1 MRGKKMFYLV
11 IVDTR
16 QTKKIACM
24 RNVLL
29 ILLLISLPGC
39 QPGKESPA
47 RSTALREVK
56 RLIDQDSFPAKYIIM
71 YEEPSNDI
79 GSIYKITPANSPFVE
94 WSLERPEKVIKYKDR
109 YICLMNP
116 MESIDMPKE
125 KLIEITDYPNDTTTG
140 PVYDEIWYIG
150 VSKNGKKHTLVSTYR
165 SYLTYRYYSFPQ
177 LLEYTF
183 EDYDSTHLPRFIL
196 ASYLLVVDSS
206 YIPKGAL
213 FNHIQRIDGE
223 IYYTNV
229 LDEYFKENKDSIRKD
244 FFAVLNGKD
253 TLKLNVVDTITQH
266 LFFESANNAAFFRSL
281 TKEPWDKL
289 YDLLRDST
297 FYFCA
302 EKGTH
307 VRHSVPYSDYYWLF
321 SIHDNCSYKYV
332 DELYR
337 RGIKQSLKDL
347 YGSYEEWD
355 AN

>member
-1 MRGKKMFYLV
+1 MRK
-11 IVDTR
+11 
-16 QTKKIACM
+16 
-24 RNVLL
+24 VLL

-79 GSIYKITPANSPFVE
+79 GSIYMITPANSPLVE
-94 WSLERPEKVIKYKDR
+94 GSLERPEKVIKYKDR

-253 TLKLNVVDTITQH
+253 TLKLNIVDTITQH

-281 TKEPWDKL
+281 AKDPLGRL

-297 FYFCA
+297 FYFCN
-302 EKGTH
+302 EKGTY
-307 VRHSVPYSDYYWLF
+307 VRYSVPYSDFHWYF
-321 SIHDNCSYKYV
+321 SINNNSYKYV

>member
-1 MRGKKMFYLV
+1 MRK
-11 IVDTR
+11 
-16 QTKKIACM
+16 
-24 RNVLL
+24 VLL

-47 RSTALREVK
+47 RSPALREVK

-125 KLIEITDYPNDTTTG
+125 KLIEITDYPNDPTTG

-196 ASYLLVVDSS
+196 SSYSLVVDSS
-206 YIPKGAL
+206 YIPKGTL
-213 FNHIQRIDGE
+213 YNHIQRIDGK
-223 IYYTNV
+223 IYYSNV

-281 TKEPWDKL
+281 AKDPLGRL

-297 FYFCA
+297 FYFCN
-302 EKGTH
+302 EKGTY
-307 VRHSVPYSDYYWLF
+307 VRYSVPYSDFHWYF
-321 SIHDNCSYKYV
+321 SINNNSYKYV
-332 DELYR
+332 DEFYR
-337 RGIKQSLKDL
+337 RGTKQSLKDL
-347 YGSYEEWD
+347 DGSYNEWD

>member
-1 MRGKKMFYLV
+1 MRK
-11 IVDTR
+11 
-16 QTKKIACM
+16 
-24 RNVLL
+24 VLL

-177 LLEYTF
+177 LLEYAF
-183 EDYDSTHLPRFIL
+183 KDYDSTHLPRFIL
-196 ASYLLVVDSS
+196 SSYSLVVDSS
-206 YIPKGAL
+206 YIPKGTL
-213 FNHIQRIDGE
+213 YNHIQRIDGK
-223 IYYTNV
+223 IYYSNV

-253 TLKLNVVDTITQH
+253 TLKLNIVDTITQH

>member
-1 MRGKKMFYLV
+1 MRK
-11 IVDTR
+11 
-16 QTKKIACM
+16 
-24 RNVLL
+24 VLL

-79 GSIYKITPANSPFVE
+79 GSIYKITPANSLFVE

-281 TKEPWDKL
+281 AKNPLGRL

-297 FYFCA
+297 FYFCN
-302 EKGTH
+302 EKGTY
-307 VRHSVPYSDYYWLF
+307 VRYSVPYSDFHWYF
-321 SIHDNCSYKYV
+321 SINNNSYKYV
-332 DELYR
+332 DEFYR
-337 RGIKQSLKDL
+337 RGTKQSLKDL
-347 YGSYEEWD
+347 DGSYNEWD

>member
-1 MRGKKMFYLV
+1 MRK
-11 IVDTR
+11 
-16 QTKKIACM
+16 
-24 RNVLL
+24 VLL

-183 EDYDSTHLPRFIL
+183 EDYDSSHLPRFIL

-281 TKEPWDKL
+281 AKNPLGRL

-297 FYFCA
+297 FYFCN
-302 EKGTH
+302 EKGTY
-307 VRHSVPYSDYYWLF
+307 VRYSVPYSDFHWYF
-321 SIHDNCSYKYV
+321 SINNNSYKYV
-332 DELYR
+332 DEFYR
-337 RGIKQSLKDL
+337 RGTKQSLKDL
-347 YGSYEEWD
+347 DGSYNEWD

>member
-1 MRGKKMFYLV
+1 
-11 IVDTR
+11 
-16 QTKKIACM
+16 M

-79 GSIYKITPANSPFVE
+79 GSIYMITPANSPLVE
-94 WSLERPEKVIKYKDR
+94 GSLERPEKVIKYKDR

-116 MESIDMPKE
+116 MESTDMPKN

-196 ASYLLVVDSS
+196 SSYSLVVDSS
-206 YIPKGAL
+206 YIPKGTL
-213 FNHIQRIDGE
+213 YNHIQRIDGK
-223 IYYTNV
+223 IYYSNV

-253 TLKLNVVDTITQH
+253 TLKLNIVDTITQH

>member
-1 MRGKKMFYLV
+1 
-11 IVDTR
+11 
-16 QTKKIACM
+16 M

-56 RLIDQDSFPAKYIIM
+56 RMIDQDSFPAKYIIM

-79 GSIYKITPANSPFVE
+79 GSIYMITPANSPLVE
-94 WSLERPEKVIKYKDR
+94 GSLERPEKVIKYKDR

-116 MESIDMPKE
+116 MESTDMPKN

-150 VSKNGKKHTLVSTYR
+150 VSKNGKKHTLVSTIYK
-165 SYLTYRYYSFPQ
+165 SYLTYYYSFPQ
-177 LLEYTF
+177 LLEYAF
-183 EDYDSTHLPRFIL
+183 KDYDSTHLPRFIL
-196 ASYLLVVDSS
+196 SSYSLVVDSS
-206 YIPKGAL
+206 YIPKGIL
-213 FNHIQRIDGE
+213 YNHIQRIDGK
-223 IYYTNV
+223 IYYSNV

-253 TLKLNVVDTITQH
+253 TLKLNIVDTITQH

-332 DELYR
+332 DEVYR

>member
-1 MRGKKMFYLV
+1 MRK
-11 IVDTR
+11 
-16 QTKKIACM
+16 
-24 RNVLL
+24 VLL

-94 WSLERPEKVIKYKDR
+94 WSLERPEKVRKYKDR

-281 TKEPWDKL
+281 AKNPLGRL

-297 FYFCA
+297 FYFCN
-302 EKGTH
+302 EKGTY
-307 VRHSVPYSDYYWLF
+307 VRYSVPYSDFHWYF
-321 SIHDNCSYKYV
+321 SINNNSYKYV
-332 DELYR
+332 DEFYR
-337 RGIKQSLKDL
+337 RGTKQSLKDL
-347 YGSYEEWD
+347 DGSYNEWD

>member
-1 MRGKKMFYLV
+1 MRK
-11 IVDTR
+11 
-16 QTKKIACM
+16 
-24 RNVLL
+24 VLL

-253 TLKLNVVDTITQH
+253 TLKLNVADTITQH

-281 TKEPWDKL
+281 AKNPLGRL

-297 FYFCA
+297 FYFCN
-302 EKGTH
+302 EKGTY
-307 VRHSVPYSDYYWLF
+307 VRYSVPYSDFHWYF
-321 SIHDNCSYKYV
+321 SINNNSYKYV
-332 DELYR
+332 DEFYR
-337 RGIKQSLKDL
+337 RGTKQSLKDL
-347 YGSYEEWD
+347 DGSYNEWD

>member
-1 MRGKKMFYLV
+1 MRK
-11 IVDTR
+11 
-16 QTKKIACM
+16 
-24 RNVLL
+24 VLL

-281 TKEPWDKL
+281 AKDPLGRL

-297 FYFCA
+297 FYFCN
-302 EKGTH
+302 EKGTY
-307 VRHSVPYSDYYWLF
+307 VRYSVPYSDFHWYF
-321 SIHDNCSYKYV
+321 SINNNSYKYV
-332 DELYR
+332 DEFYR
-337 RGIKQSLKDL
+337 RGTKQSLKDL
-347 YGSYEEWD
+347 DGSYNEWD
-355 AN
+355 EN

>member
-1 MRGKKMFYLV
+1 
-11 IVDTR
+11 
-16 QTKKIACM
+16 
-24 RNVLL
+24 
-29 ILLLISLPGC
+29 
-39 QPGKESPA
+39 
-47 RSTALREVK
+47 
-56 RLIDQDSFPAKYIIM
+56 
-71 YEEPSNDI
+71 
-79 GSIYKITPANSPFVE
+79 
-94 WSLERPEKVIKYKDR
+94 
-109 YICLMNP
+109 MNP
-116 MESIDMPKE
+116 MESTDMPKN

-150 VSKNGKKHTLVSTYR
+150 VSKNGKKHTLVSTIYK
-165 SYLTYRYYSFPQ
+165 SYLTYYYYSFPQ
-177 LLEYTF
+177 LLEYAF
-183 EDYDSTHLPRFIL
+183 KDYDSTHLPRFIL
-196 ASYLLVVDSS
+196 SSYSLVVDSS
-206 YIPKGAL
+206 YIPKGIL
-213 FNHIQRIDGE
+213 YNHIQRIDGK
-223 IYYTNV
+223 IYYSNV

-253 TLKLNVVDTITQH
+253 TLKLNIVDTITQH

-332 DELYR
+332 DEVYR

>member
-1 MRGKKMFYLV
+1 
-11 IVDTR
+11 
-16 QTKKIACM
+16 M

-29 ILLLISLPGC
+29 ILLLISLSGC

-79 GSIYKITPANSPFVE
+79 GSIYKITPANSPLVE
-94 WSLERPEKVIKYKDR
+94 GSLERPEKVIKYKDR

-116 MESIDMPKE
+116 MESTDMPKE

-196 ASYLLVVDSS
+196 ASYSLVVDTS
-206 YIPKGAL
+206 YVPKGT
-213 FNHIQRIDGE
+213 FINHIQRIDGE
-223 IYYTNV
+223 IYYSNV

-281 TKEPWDKL
+281 AKNPLGRL

-297 FYFCA
+297 FYFCN
-302 EKGTH
+302 EKGTY
-307 VRHSVPYSDYYWLF
+307 VRYSVPYSDFHWYF
-321 SIHDNCSYKYV
+321 SINNNSYKYV
-332 DELYR
+332 DEFYR
-337 RGIKQSLKDL
+337 RGTKQSLKDL
-347 YGSYEEWD
+347 DGSYNEWD

>member
-1 MRGKKMFYLV
+1 MRK
-11 IVDTR
+11 
-16 QTKKIACM
+16 
-24 RNVLL
+24 VLL
-29 ILLLISLPGC
+29 ILLLISLPSC

-94 WSLERPEKVIKYKDR
+94 WSLERPEKV
-109 YICLMNP
+109 MNP

-281 TKEPWDKL
+281 AKNPLGRL

-297 FYFCA
+297 FYFCN
-302 EKGTH
+302 EKGTY
-307 VRHSVPYSDYYWLF
+307 VRYSVPYSDFHWYF
-321 SIHDNCSYKYV
+321 SINNNSYKYV
-332 DELYR
+332 DEFYR
-337 RGIKQSLKDL
+337 RGTKQSLKDL
-347 YGSYEEWD
+347 DGSYNEWD
-355 AN
+355 TN

>member
-1 MRGKKMFYLV
+1 
-11 IVDTR
+11 
-16 QTKKIACM
+16 
-24 RNVLL
+24 
-29 ILLLISLPGC
+29 
-39 QPGKESPA
+39 
-47 RSTALREVK
+47 
-56 RLIDQDSFPAKYIIM
+56 
-71 YEEPSNDI
+71 
-79 GSIYKITPANSPFVE
+79 
-94 WSLERPEKVIKYKDR
+94 
-109 YICLMNP
+109 MNP

-183 EDYDSTHLPRFIL
+183 EDYDSTHLSRFIL

-281 TKEPWDKL
+281 AKNPLGRL

-297 FYFCA
+297 FYFCN
-302 EKGTH
+302 EKGTY
-307 VRHSVPYSDYYWLF
+307 VRYSVPYSDFHWYF
-321 SIHDNCSYKYV
+321 SINNNSYKYV
-332 DELYR
+332 DEFYR
-337 RGIKQSLKDL
+337 RGTKQSLKDL
-347 YGSYEEWD
+347 DGSYNEWD

>member
-1 MRGKKMFYLV
+1 MRK
-11 IVDTR
+11 
-16 QTKKIACM
+16 
-24 RNVLL
+24 VLL

-229 LDEYFKENKDSIRKD
+229 LDEYFKENKDVCRRSCPIRYGTSCISFTND
-244 FFAVLNGKD
+244 
-253 TLKLNVVDTITQH
+253 
-266 LFFESANNAAFFRSL
+266 R
-281 TKEPWDKL
+281 
-289 YDLLRDST
+289 YDPS
-297 FYFCA
+297 
-302 EKGTH
+302 
-307 VRHSVPYSDYYWLF
+307 
-321 SIHDNCSYKYV
+321 
-332 DELYR
+332 
-337 RGIKQSLKDL
+337 
-347 YGSYEEWD
+347 
-355 AN
+355 

>member
-1 MRGKKMFYLV
+1 MRK
-11 IVDTR
+11 
-16 QTKKIACM
+16 
-24 RNVLL
+24 VLL

-47 RSTALREVK
+47 RSPALREVK

-79 GSIYKITPANSPFVE
+79 GSIYMITPANSPLVE
-94 WSLERPEKVIKYKDR
+94 GSLERPEKVIKYKDR

-196 ASYLLVVDSS
+196 SSYSLVVDSS
-206 YIPKGAL
+206 YIPKGTL
-213 FNHIQRIDGE
+213 YNHIQRIDGK
-223 IYYTNV
+223 IYYSNV

>member
-1 MRGKKMFYLV
+1 MRK
-11 IVDTR
+11 
-16 QTKKIACM
+16 
-24 RNVLL
+24 VLL
-29 ILLLISLPGC
+29 ILLLISLPSC

-281 TKEPWDKL
+281 AKNPLGRL

-297 FYFCA
+297 FYFCN
-302 EKGTH
+302 EKGTY
-307 VRHSVPYSDYYWLF
+307 VRYSVPYSDFHWYF
-321 SIHDNCSYKYV
+321 SINNNSYKYV
-332 DELYR
+332 DEFYR
-337 RGIKQSLKDL
+337 RGTKQSLKD
-347 YGSYEEWD
+347 
-355 AN
+355 

>member
-1 MRGKKMFYLV
+1 
-11 IVDTR
+11 
-16 QTKKIACM
+16 M

-29 ILLLISLPGC
+29 ILLLISLPSC

-281 TKEPWDKL
+281 AKNPLGRL

-297 FYFCA
+297 FYFCN
-302 EKGTH
+302 EKGTY
-307 VRHSVPYSDYYWLF
+307 VRYSVPYSDFHWYF
-321 SIHDNCSYKYV
+321 SINNNSYKYV
-332 DELYR
+332 DEFYR
-337 RGIKQSLKDL
+337 RGTKQSLKDL
-347 YGSYEEWD
+347 DGSYNEWD

>member
-1 MRGKKMFYLV
+1 
-11 IVDTR
+11 
-16 QTKKIACM
+16 M

-29 ILLLISLPGC
+29 ILLFISLPGC

-56 RLIDQDSFPAKYIIM
+56 RMIDQDSFPAKYIIM

-79 GSIYKITPANSPFVE
+79 GSIYMITPANSPLVE
-94 WSLERPEKVIKYKDR
+94 GSLERPEKVIKYKDR

-116 MESIDMPKE
+116 MESTDMPKN

-281 TKEPWDKL
+281 AKNPLGRL

-297 FYFCA
+297 FYFCN
-302 EKGTH
+302 EKGTY
-307 VRHSVPYSDYYWLF
+307 VRYSVPYSDFHWYF
-321 SIHDNCSYKYV
+321 SINNNSYKYV
-332 DELYR
+332 DEFYR
-337 RGIKQSLKDL
+337 RGTKQSLKDL
-347 YGSYEEWD
+347 DGSYNEWD

>member
-1 MRGKKMFYLV
+1 
-11 IVDTR
+11 
-16 QTKKIACM
+16 M

-29 ILLLISLPGC
+29 ILFLISLPGC

-281 TKEPWDKL
+281 AKDPLGRL

-297 FYFCA
+297 FYFCN
-302 EKGTH
+302 EKGTY
-307 VRHSVPYSDYYWLF
+307 VRYSVPYSDFHWYF
-321 SIHDNCSYKYV
+321 SINNNSYKYV
-332 DELYR
+332 DEFYR
-337 RGIKQSLKDL
+337 RGTKQSLKDL
-347 YGSYEEWD
+347 DGSYNEWD

>member
-1 MRGKKMFYLV
+1 
-11 IVDTR
+11 
-16 QTKKIACM
+16 M

-116 MESIDMPKE
+116 IESIDMPKE

-196 ASYLLVVDSS
+196 ASYSLVVDSS
-206 YIPKGAL
+206 YIPKGTL
-213 FNHIQRIDGE
+213 YNHIQRIDGK
-223 IYYTNV
+223 IYYSNV

-281 TKEPWDKL
+281 AKNPLGRL

-297 FYFCA
+297 FYFCN
-302 EKGTH
+302 EKGTY
-307 VRHSVPYSDYYWLF
+307 VRYSVPYSDFHWYF
-321 SIHDNCSYKYV
+321 SINNNSYKYV
-332 DELYR
+332 DEFYR
-337 RGIKQSLKDL
+337 RGTKQSLKDL
-347 YGSYEEWD
+347 DGSYNEWD

>member
-1 MRGKKMFYLV
+1 MDS
-11 IVDTR
+11 I
-16 QTKKIACM
+16 
-24 RNVLL
+24 NN
-29 ILLLISLPGC
+29 GC

-281 TKEPWDKL
+281 AKDPLGRL

-297 FYFCA
+297 FYFCN
-302 EKGTH
+302 EKGTY
-307 VRHSVPYSDYYWLF
+307 VRYSVPYSDFHWYF
-321 SIHDNCSYKYV
+321 SINNNSYKYV
-332 DELYR
+332 DEFYR
-337 RGIKQSLKDL
+337 RGTKQSLKDL
-347 YGSYEEWD
+347 DGSYNEWD

>member
-1 MRGKKMFYLV
+1 MRK
-11 IVDTR
+11 
-16 QTKKIACM
+16 
-24 RNVLL
+24 VLL

-116 MESIDMPKE
+116 IESIDMPKE

-223 IYYTNV
+223 IYYSNV

-281 TKEPWDKL
+281 AKNPLGRL

-297 FYFCA
+297 FYFCN
-302 EKGTH
+302 EKGTY
-307 VRHSVPYSDYYWLF
+307 VRYSVPYSDFHWYF
-321 SIHDNCSYKYV
+321 SINNNSYKYV
-332 DELYR
+332 DEFYR
-337 RGIKQSLKDL
+337 RGTKQSLKDL
-347 YGSYEEWD
+347 DGSYNEWD

>member
-1 MRGKKMFYLV
+1 
-11 IVDTR
+11 
-16 QTKKIACM
+16 M

-56 RLIDQDSFPAKYIIM
+56 RMIDQDSFPAKYIIM

-116 MESIDMPKE
+116 IESIDMPKE

-281 TKEPWDKL
+281 AKNPLGRL

-297 FYFCA
+297 FYFCN
-302 EKGTH
+302 EKGTY
-307 VRHSVPYSDYYWLF
+307 VRYSVPYSDFHWYF
-321 SIHDNCSYKYV
+321 SINNNSYKYV
-332 DELYR
+332 DEFYR
-337 RGIKQSLKDL
+337 RGTKQSLKDL
-347 YGSYEEWD
+347 DGSYNEWD

>member
-1 MRGKKMFYLV
+1 M
-11 IVDTR
+11 IT
-16 QTKKIACM
+16 
-24 RNVLL
+24 
-29 ILLLISLPGC
+29 IL
-39 QPGKESPA
+39 
-47 RSTALREVK
+47 
-56 RLIDQDSFPAKYIIM
+56 
-71 YEEPSNDI
+71 
-79 GSIYKITPANSPFVE
+79 
-94 WSLERPEKVIKYKDR
+94 IKYKDR

-281 TKEPWDKL
+281 AKNPLGRL

-297 FYFCA
+297 FYFCN
-302 EKGTH
+302 EKGTY
-307 VRHSVPYSDYYWLF
+307 VRYSVPYSDFHWYF
-321 SIHDNCSYKYV
+321 SINNNSYKYV
-332 DELYR
+332 DEFYR
-337 RGIKQSLKDL
+337 RGTKQSLKDL
-347 YGSYEEWD
+347 DGSYNEWD

>member
-1 MRGKKMFYLV
+1 MRK
-11 IVDTR
+11 
-16 QTKKIACM
+16 
-24 RNVLL
+24 VLL

-177 LLEYTF
+177 LLEYSF

-281 TKEPWDKL
+281 AKNPLGRL

-297 FYFCA
+297 FYFCN
-302 EKGTH
+302 EKGTY
-307 VRHSVPYSDYYWLF
+307 VRYSVPYSDFHWYF
-321 SIHDNCSYKYV
+321 SINNNSYKYV
-332 DELYR
+332 DEFYR
-337 RGIKQSLKDL
+337 RGTKQSLKDL
-347 YGSYEEWD
+347 DGSYNEWD

>member
-1 MRGKKMFYLV
+1 MRK
-11 IVDTR
+11 
-16 QTKKIACM
+16 
-24 RNVLL
+24 VLL

-140 PVYDEIWYIG
+140 PGYDERWYIG

-281 TKEPWDKL
+281 AKNPLGRL

-297 FYFCA
+297 FYFCN
-302 EKGTH
+302 EKGTY
-307 VRHSVPYSDYYWLF
+307 VRYSVPYSDFHWYF
-321 SIHDNCSYKYV
+321 SINNNSYKYV
-332 DELYR
+332 DEFYR
-337 RGIKQSLKDL
+337 RGTKQSLKDL
-347 YGSYEEWD
+347 DGSYNEWD

>member
-1 MRGKKMFYLV
+1 MRK
-11 IVDTR
+11 
-16 QTKKIACM
+16 
-24 RNVLL
+24 VLL
-29 ILLLISLPGC
+29 ILLLISLSGC

-56 RLIDQDSFPAKYIIM
+56 RMIDQDSFPAKYIIM

-79 GSIYKITPANSPFVE
+79 GSIYMITPANSPLVE
-94 WSLERPEKVIKYKDR
+94 GSLERPEKVIKYKDR

-116 MESIDMPKE
+116 MESTDMPKN

-281 TKEPWDKL
+281 AKNPLGRL

-297 FYFCA
+297 FYFCN
-302 EKGTH
+302 EKGTY
-307 VRHSVPYSDYYWLF
+307 VRYSVPYSDFHWYF
-321 SIHDNCSYKYV
+321 SINNNSYKYV
-332 DELYR
+332 DEFYR
-337 RGIKQSLKDL
+337 RGTKQSLKDL
-347 YGSYEEWD
+347 DGSYNEWD

>member
-1 MRGKKMFYLV
+1 MRK
-11 IVDTR
+11 
-16 QTKKIACM
+16 
-24 RNVLL
+24 VLL

-79 GSIYKITPANSPFVE
+79 GSIYMITPANSPLVE
-94 WSLERPEKVIKYKDR
+94 GSLERPEKVIKYKDR

-116 MESIDMPKE
+116 MESTDMPKN

-229 LDEYFKENKDSIRKD
+229 LDEYFKENKDSIHKD

-253 TLKLNVVDTITQH
+253 TLKLNIVDTITQH

-281 TKEPWDKL
+281 TKESWDKL

-332 DELYR
+332 DEVYR

>member
-1 MRGKKMFYLV
+1 
-11 IVDTR
+11 
-16 QTKKIACM
+16 M

-79 GSIYKITPANSPFVE
+79 GSIYMITPANSPLVE
-94 WSLERPEKVIKYKDR
+94 GSLERPEKVIKYKDR

-116 MESIDMPKE
+116 MESTDMPKN

-281 TKEPWDKL
+281 AKNPLGRL

-297 FYFCA
+297 FYFCN
-302 EKGTH
+302 EKGTY
-307 VRHSVPYSDYYWLF
+307 VRYSVPYSDFHWYF
-321 SIHDNCSYKYV
+321 SINNNSYKYV
-332 DELYR
+332 DEFYR
-337 RGIKQSLKDL
+337 RGTKQSLKDL
-347 YGSYEEWD
+347 DGSYNEWD

>member
-1 MRGKKMFYLV
+1 
-11 IVDTR
+11 
-16 QTKKIACM
+16 
-24 RNVLL
+24 
-29 ILLLISLPGC
+29 
-39 QPGKESPA
+39 
-47 RSTALREVK
+47 
-56 RLIDQDSFPAKYIIM
+56 M

-79 GSIYKITPANSPFVE
+79 GSIYMITPANSPLVE
-94 WSLERPEKVIKYKDR
+94 GSLERPEKVIKYRDR

-253 TLKLNVVDTITQH
+253 TLKLNIVDTITQH

-281 TKEPWDKL
+281 AKDPLGRL

-297 FYFCA
+297 FYFCN
-302 EKGTH
+302 EKGTY
-307 VRHSVPYSDYYWLF
+307 VRYSVPYSDFHWYF
-321 SIHDNCSYKYV
+321 SINNNSYKYV
-332 DELYR
+332 DEFYR
-337 RGIKQSLKDL
+337 RGTKQSLKDL
-347 YGSYEEWD
+347 DGSYNEWD

>member
-1 MRGKKMFYLV
+1 MRK
-11 IVDTR
+11 
-16 QTKKIACM
+16 
-24 RNVLL
+24 VLL

-206 YIPKGAL
+206 YIPKGEL
-213 FNHIQRIDGE
+213 FKHIQRIDGE

-281 TKEPWDKL
+281 AKNPLGRL

-297 FYFCA
+297 FYFCN
-302 EKGTH
+302 EKGTY
-307 VRHSVPYSDYYWLF
+307 VRYSVPYSDFHWYF
-321 SIHDNCSYKYV
+321 SINNNSYKYV
-332 DELYR
+332 DEFYR
-337 RGIKQSLKDL
+337 RGTKQSLKDL
-347 YGSYEEWD
+347 DGSYNEWD

>member
-1 MRGKKMFYLV
+1 MRK
-11 IVDTR
+11 
-16 QTKKIACM
+16 
-24 RNVLL
+24 VLL

-47 RSTALREVK
+47 RSPALREVK

-244 FFAVLNGKD
+244 FFAVLNAKD

-281 TKEPWDKL
+281 AKDPLGRL

-297 FYFCA
+297 FYFCN
-302 EKGTH
+302 EKGTY
-307 VRHSVPYSDYYWLF
+307 VRYSVPYSDFHWYF
-321 SIHDNCSYKYV
+321 SINNNSYKYV
-332 DELYR
+332 DEFYR
-337 RGIKQSLKDL
+337 RGTKQSLKDL
-347 YGSYEEWD
+347 DGSYNEWD

>member
-1 MRGKKMFYLV
+1 
-11 IVDTR
+11 
-16 QTKKIACM
+16 M

-47 RSTALREVK
+47 RSPALREVK

-196 ASYLLVVDSS
+196 SSYSLVVDSS
-206 YIPKGAL
+206 YIPKGTL
-213 FNHIQRIDGE
+213 YNHIQRIDGE
-223 IYYTNV
+223 IYYSNV

-253 TLKLNVVDTITQH
+253 TLKLNIVDTITQH

-281 TKEPWDKL
+281 AKDPLGRL

-297 FYFCA
+297 FYFCN
-302 EKGTH
+302 EKGTY
-307 VRHSVPYSDYYWLF
+307 VRYSVPYSDFHWYF
-321 SIHDNCSYKYV
+321 SINNNSYKYV
-332 DELYR
+332 DEFYR
-337 RGIKQSLKDL
+337 RGTKQSLKDL
-347 YGSYEEWD
+347 DGSYNEWD

>member
-1 MRGKKMFYLV
+1 MRK
-11 IVDTR
+11 
-16 QTKKIACM
+16 
-24 RNVLL
+24 VLL

-196 ASYLLVVDSS
+196 SSYSLVVDSS
-206 YIPKGAL
+206 YIPKGTL
-213 FNHIQRIDGE
+213 YNHIQRIDGK
-223 IYYTNV
+223 IYYSNV
-229 LDEYFKENKDSIRKD
+229 LDEYFKENKDSIHKD

-253 TLKLNVVDTITQH
+253 TLKLNIVDTITQH

-281 TKEPWDKL
+281 AKDPLGRL

-297 FYFCA
+297 FYFCN
-302 EKGTH
+302 EKGTY
-307 VRHSVPYSDYYWLF
+307 VRYSVPYSDFHWYF
-321 SIHDNCSYKYV
+321 SINNNSYKYV
-332 DELYR
+332 DEFYR
-337 RGIKQSLKDL
+337 RGTKQSLKDL
-347 YGSYEEWD
+347 DGSYNEWD

>member
-1 MRGKKMFYLV
+1 MRK
-11 IVDTR
+11 
-16 QTKKIACM
+16 
-24 RNVLL
+24 VLL

-56 RLIDQDSFPAKYIIM
+56 RLIDLDSFPAKYIIM
-71 YEEPSNDI
+71 YQEPSNDI

-281 TKEPWDKL
+281 AKDPLGRL

-297 FYFCA
+297 FYFCN
-302 EKGTH
+302 EKGTY
-307 VRHSVPYSDYYWLF
+307 VRYSVPYSDFHWYF
-321 SIHDNCSYKYV
+321 SINNNSYKYV
-332 DELYR
+332 DEFYR
-337 RGIKQSLKDL
+337 RGTKQSLKDL
-347 YGSYEEWD
+347 DGSYNEWD

>member
-1 MRGKKMFYLV
+1 
-11 IVDTR
+11 
-16 QTKKIACM
+16 M

-79 GSIYKITPANSPFVE
+79 GSIYMITPANSPLVE
-94 WSLERPEKVIKYKDR
+94 GSLERPEKVIKYKDR

-196 ASYLLVVDSS
+196 SSYSLVVDSS
-206 YIPKGAL
+206 YIPKGTMY
-213 FNHIQRIDGE
+213 NHIQRIDGK
-223 IYYTNV
+223 IYYSNV

-253 TLKLNVVDTITQH
+253 TLKLNIVDTITQH

>member
-1 MRGKKMFYLV
+1 
-11 IVDTR
+11 
-16 QTKKIACM
+16 M

-196 ASYLLVVDSS
+196 SSYSLVVDSS
-206 YIPKGAL
+206 YIPKGTL
-213 FNHIQRIDGE
+213 YNHIQRIDGK
-223 IYYTNV
+223 IYYSNV

-253 TLKLNVVDTITQH
+253 TLKLNIVDTITQH

-281 TKEPWDKL
+281 AKDPLGRL

-297 FYFCA
+297 FYFCN
-302 EKGTH
+302 EKGTY
-307 VRHSVPYSDYYWLF
+307 VRYSVPYSDFHWYF
-321 SIHDNCSYKYV
+321 SINNNSYKYV
-332 DELYR
+332 DEFYR
-337 RGIKQSLKDL
+337 RGTKQSLKDL
-347 YGSYEEWD
+347 DGSYNEWD